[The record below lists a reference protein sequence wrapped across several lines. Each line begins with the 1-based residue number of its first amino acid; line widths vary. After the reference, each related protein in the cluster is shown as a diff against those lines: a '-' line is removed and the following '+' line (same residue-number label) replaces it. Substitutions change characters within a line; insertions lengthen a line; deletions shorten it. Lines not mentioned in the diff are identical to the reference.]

1 MNEEGNMS
9 DETTTEVRT
18 AVNDSFTGRIVDLFA
33 KPGRLM
39 DNVGFRP
46 AWWQPGLLVLLIMM
60 AFTWL
65 VTPIQGPEQ
74 LELMRDS
81 KIMSMMPEDE
91 WQRQYDD
98 ALDPAPLGRALSS
111 LGAGFTTW
119 VMILIFGFI
128 LGFFARMGG
137 GQGTFK
143 QALGVVSWSSLL
155 PFAAGVL
162 VKLPL
167 VLVTESVM
175 TVSVGLGAL
184 MPGLEPTS
192 ALYQI
197 LNAYGD
203 FFTWWG
209 LFVLVVGF
217 QRVFR
222 MSRGAAAVAVL
233 LPWALLTA
241 IPVGL
246 AILFM

>member
-1 MNEEGNMS
+1 M
-9 DETTTEVRT
+9 
-18 AVNDSFTGRIVDLFA
+18 NDSFTGRIADLFT
-33 KPGRLM
+33 KPSRLM
-39 DNVGFRP
+39 ENVGMRP
-46 AWWQPGLLVLLIMM
+46 AWWQPGLVVFLVMA
-60 AFTWL
+60 AFTWIA
-65 VTPIQGPEQ
+65 TPIQGPEQ

-81 KIMSMMPEDE
+81 RLMSMMPEDQ
-91 WQRQYDD
+91 WQQQYDE
-98 ALDPAPLGRALSS
+98 ALDPAPLKRALTS
-111 LGAGFTTW
+111 LGSGFTSW
-119 VMILIFGFI
+119 VMVLLFGFI

-143 QALGVVSWSSLL
+143 QALGVVSWGALM
-155 PFAAGVL
+155 PFGAGVL

-167 VLVTESVM
+167 VLATESVM
-175 TVSVGLGAL
+175 TVSVGLAAL
-184 MPGLEPTS
+184 APGLEPTS

-217 QRVFR
+217 QKVFG
-222 MSRGAAAVAVL
+222 MGRGAAAVAVL

-246 AILFM
+246 TILFM

>member
-1 MNEEGNMS
+1 MNEEGNLPEEMTV
-9 DETTTEVRT
+9 EPRVAT
-18 AVNDSFTGRIVDLFA
+18 NDGFAGRIVDLVS

-39 DNVGFRP
+39 DNVKARP
-46 AWWQPGLLVLLIMM
+46 AWWQPGLLVFLVMI

-81 KIMSMMPEDE
+81 RLMSMVPEEE
-91 WQRQYDD
+91 WQRQYDQ
-98 ALDPAPLGRALSS
+98 ALDPEPVGRLVNSFV
-111 LGAGFTTW
+111 AGFTSW
-119 VMILIFGFI
+119 LAILVFGFI

-143 QALGVVSWSSLL
+143 QALGVASWSALL

-167 VLVTESVM
+167 VLATESVM
-175 TVSVGLGAL
+175 SVSVGLAAL
-184 MPGLEPTS
+184 VPGLEPTS
-192 ALYQI
+192 AAYHV
-197 LNAYGD
+197 LNSYGD

-217 QRVFR
+217 QRVFG
-222 MSRGAAAVAVL
+222 MSRGAAAVSVL

-241 IPVGL
+241 IPVGM